1 MKYISTRGAEAQ
13 GVSSAYA
20 IKTGLASDKGLF
32 MPELIPALTISEIEE
47 LIGASYPER
56 AAKILSKYLSDFTYE
71 ELIED
76 AEAAY
81 SKEKF
86 GSDPAKLTKEIGRAS
101 CRERVCRMV

>member
-32 MPELIPALTISEIEE
+32 MPESIPALSIAEIEE
-47 LIGASYPER
+47 LIPLGYHER
-56 AAKILSKYLSDFTYE
+56 AAKILAKYLSDFSYD

-76 AEAAY
+76 TSLAY
-81 SKEKF
+81 
-86 GSDPAKLTKEIGRAS
+86 
-101 CRERVCRMV
+101 